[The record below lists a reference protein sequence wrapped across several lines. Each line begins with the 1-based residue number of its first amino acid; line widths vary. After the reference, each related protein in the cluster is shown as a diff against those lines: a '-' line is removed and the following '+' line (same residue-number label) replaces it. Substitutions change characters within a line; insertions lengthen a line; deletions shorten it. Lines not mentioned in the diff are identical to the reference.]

1 MADHESTMKWK
12 VDIGDLTKAMQEAKR
27 SINQANAEFKTATAG
42 MDRWSKSTDGLEAK
56 IAQLNK
62 TLPYQKNILADLE
75 KQYELT
81 AKNMGENSKQAVDLK
96 IKIEEQRATI
106 VKTETNINKYNGQL
120 TEMQRKQAESETAS
134 GKLNKTIEEQEQK
147 VNSLKKEYADAVLQ
161 YGKNSDEAK
170 ELAKQIEELSGE
182 LVDNKKRLK
191 DADKAADEFDKTI
204 EETADDSGDLTD
216 GFTVMKG
223 ALADLVA
230 QGISAAVE
238 GLKNLASAAYD
249 AWTAFDD
256 GADAIIVATGASGD
270 AAEDLLDVYD
280 KVSSNVLEDFETIG
294 TAIGEVNT
302 RFGLTGDELEKASEK
317 FLKFAKLN
325 GVDVK
330 TSIDSVQTAMEAF
343 GLESKD
349 TADVLDVLNKAG
361 QDTGE
366 AVDKLA
372 QDVSTNSAALQEMG
386 FNLSDS
392 VMFMANLSKNG
403 VDTSSTLAGLKKA
416 LQNAAKEGK
425 PMSKALDDIEKSI
438 TGAKNETEAI
448 NAATELFGAKAGASI
463 AKAVRSGRLSFDKF
477 GTTLDDFR
485 GNIES
490 TYDSIMDVPDDIGL
504 SIQNLRKT
512 AAKAVDSFFQKYGK
526 QITKWVNDFTE
537 KTMPKVEKAVGKA
550 FEFIDEHGDDV
561 VEVLKAIATAFIT
574 YKAVTTISSVVGAFK
589 TLFTAIKAGESIMA
603 AFNASMAMNPIGLV
617 AAGVVGLTALL
628 GSMQKKQQEAI
639 KEQYGLNDAQQEA
652 IDKASELAE
661 SYAALDQA
669 RNESVS
675 QITNE
680 FGYINEL
687 KDEYNG
693 LIDSNGKVKQG
704 YEDRANF
711 ILNQLSKALGIEVE
725 DIQAVIDQNGKLGD
739 AIDDIIKKKQAEA
752 VLSANEQIYTD
763 AIQKRGEALNTLTTA
778 QAAVEEAE
786 KTYQQTSADSQK
798 VMETYYDLM
807 KKSPDAARSYWEANK
822 HIIDANSIAK
832 ASYEEAQQQVNDAE
846 QAWIGYN
853 STIQNYEGLSA
864 AIISGDADKINE
876 AMANMT
882 YNFITAETGNRE
894 SLERQVENY
903 QTNLDNLQKAIEN
916 GTPNVTQEMVD
927 QAKSMVDAANAE
939 LDKLPPEAS
948 ATGEESGEN
957 FAMSLGG
964 QKLLAKAQAMDVA
977 AEAGFGINPAINK
990 LKEAGDKS
998 GKNFGDALGSKTNL
1012 TNAKSSGE
1020 DLAEEAVAGSET
1032 ENGEDGGAHQSG
1044 SNFGEGF
1051 FNGIGTWL
1059 SSVWER
1065 GKALAKK
1072 ALGGLKEGQ
1081 KEGSPSKLTR
1091 QSGVFFGEGYALGIE
1106 DMIKPVKSAASDM
1119 AKQAVEALG
1128 DQMNDQ
1134 MYLIG
1139 EDGAHSL
1146 IEGMNGVLP
1155 DMSDSIN
1162 GLKASVAA
1170 SSGAVSGV
1178 DVGSFT
1184 SGDTGDK
1191 VQNVTFNQ
1199 TINSPKAL
1207 SRLELYQETNSLLF
1221 SAKVRMSNV

>member
-42 MDRWSKSTDGLEAK
+42 MDKWSKSTDGLEAK

-62 TLPYQKNILADLE
+62 TLPYQKDILADLE

-81 AKNMGENSKQAVDLK
+81 AANMGENSKEAVDLK
-96 IKIEEQRATI
+96 IKIENQRATI
-106 VKTETNINKYNGQL
+106 VKTETSINKYNDQL
-120 TEMQRKQAESETAS
+120 NQMQKEQAESETAS
-134 GKLNKTIEEQEQK
+134 GKLNKTIEEQQEQ

-170 ELAKQIEELSGE
+170 ALAKQIEDLSEE

-191 DADKAADEFDKTI
+191 DADRAADEFDKTI
-204 EETADDSGDLTD
+204 EETADDADDLTG

-230 QGISAAVE
+230 QGISMAID

-256 GADAIIVATGASGD
+256 GADAIIVATGATGD
-270 AAEDLLDVYD
+270 AAEELLDVYD

-302 RFGLTGDELEKASEK
+302 RFGLTGDALQDVSER

-330 TSIDSVQTAMEAF
+330 TSIDSVQSAMEAF

-366 AVDKLA
+366 SVDKLA
-372 QDVSTNSAALQEMG
+372 QDVVTNSAALQEMG

-392 VMFMANLSKNG
+392 VMFLANLSKNG

-425 PMSKALDDIEKSI
+425 PMSEALDDIEKSI
-438 TGAKNETEAI
+438 NGAKSETEAI
-448 NAATELFGAKAGASI
+448 NLAVDLFGAKAGSSI

-477 GTTLDDFR
+477 GTTLDEFR
-485 GNIES
+485 GNIET

-504 SIQNLRKT
+504 AIQNLRKT
-512 AAKAVDSFFQKYGK
+512 AAKAVDSFFQNHGAK
-526 QITKWVNDFTE
+526 ITKYVNDFTN
-537 KTMPKVEKAVGKA
+537 KTMPKIEKAVGDV
-550 FEFIDEHGDDV
+550 FEFINEHGDDV
-561 VEVLKAIATAFIT
+561 VSVLKAIATAFIT
-574 YKAVTTISSVVGAFK
+574 YKAVGTITSVVGAFK
-589 TLFTAIKAGESIMA
+589 TLFEAVKGGTSIMT
-603 AFNASMAMNPIGLV
+603 AFNTAMGLNPYALV
-617 AAGVVGLTALL
+617 AAGIAGLTLL
-628 GSMQKKQQEAI
+628 IADYAQKQKDAI
-639 KEQYGLNDAQQEA
+639 KEQYSLNEAQQEA
-652 IDKASELAE
+652 VDKASALAD
-661 SYAALDQA
+661 SYAALDKA
-669 RNESVS
+669 RDEQVNA
-675 QITNE
+675 INNE
-680 FGYINEL
+680 FGYLSQL

-693 LIDSNGKVKQG
+693 LIDENGEVKKG

-711 ILNQLSKALGIEVE
+711 ILTRLAEAMGIEVSQ
-725 DIQAVIDQNGKLGD
+725 IQELIDQNGKLGD
-739 AIDDIIKKKQAEA
+739 SIDEVMRKQQAQAILA
-752 VLSANEQIYTD
+752 ANEQIYTD
-763 AIQKRGEALNTLTTA
+763 AIANRADALNTLTDAQKTLDEAEQTYMDTSAEAQKVWDNYYELMSRAPEEAAKYLSANDSIITANSVA
-778 QAAVEEAE
+778 QASYDKAKQGVE
-786 KTYQQTSADSQK
+786 
-798 VMETYYDLM
+798 
-807 KKSPDAARSYWEANK
+807 
-822 HIIDANSIAK
+822 
-832 ASYEEAQQQVNDAE
+832 DAE
-846 QAWIGYN
+846 NAWIGFN

-903 QTNLDNLQKAIEN
+903 EINLKNLEDAIER
-916 GTPNVTQEMVD
+916 GTPNVTQDMVD
-927 QAKSMVDAANAE
+927 QARSMVDAANAE

-948 ATGEESGEN
+948 ATATEAGTLFGT
-957 FAMSLGG
+957 SLGA
-964 QKLLAKAQAMDVA
+964 QKGFALSNAQSLVNN
-977 AEAGFGINPAINK
+977 AEIGITPAIDK
-990 LKEAGDKS
+990 LKKTGDKS
-998 GKNFGDALGSKTNL
+998 GKQFGDAVGSKTNKS
-1012 TNAKSSGE
+1012 NAKTSGE
-1020 DLAEEAVAGSET
+1020 ELADEAVKGSES
-1032 ENGEDGGAHQSG
+1032 ENGEEGGANKSG

-1051 FNGIGTWL
+1051 FNGIGSWL
-1059 SSVWER
+1059 TSVWER

-1072 ALGGLKEGQ
+1072 ALAGLKEGQ
-1081 KEGSPSKLTR
+1081 EEGSPSKLTR
-1091 QSGVFFGEGYALGIE
+1091 KSGEFFGEGFELGISS
-1106 DMIKPVKSAASDM
+1106 MIDPVRSAASDM
-1119 AKQAVEALG
+1119 AKEAVDALSQNMNE
-1128 DQMNDQ
+1128 QM
-1134 MYLIG
+1134 LSIG

-1155 DMSDSIN
+1155 DMSASIN

-1170 SSGAVSGV
+1170 SSASMNGV
-1178 DVGSFT
+1178 DVGTFE
-1184 SGDTGDK
+1184 SGGGDK

-1207 SRLELYQETNSLLF
+1207 SRLELYRETNSLLF